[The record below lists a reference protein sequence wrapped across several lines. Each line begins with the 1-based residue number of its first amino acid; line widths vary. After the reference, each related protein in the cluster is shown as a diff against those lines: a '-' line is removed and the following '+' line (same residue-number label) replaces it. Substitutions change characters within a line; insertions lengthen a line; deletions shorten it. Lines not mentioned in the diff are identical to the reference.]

1 MANFKDIGVNKEL
14 LKSIQEMGFET
25 PTPIQKESIPCLL
38 TSRQDLISLAQTGTG
53 KTAAFGLP
61 VIQQID
67 PKIKHVQAIVLCP
80 TRELC
85 IQIAKD
91 LTAFSKYLDYV
102 KVLPVYG
109 GTKIENQIK
118 SIKKGIQI
126 IVGTPGRTKDLI
138 KRKILKLDIVNR
150 VVLDEADE
158 MLSMGFKDDLD
169 FILDKTSNNRQTM
182 LFSATMSK
190 EVISISKKYMKDAKE
205 IAVAKINSAAK
216 NVEHHIYDIS
226 SRHKYE
232 ALKRI
237 ADYNP
242 NIYGIVFCRTRR
254 QTKEITNKFI
264 NDGYNADAIHGDLS
278 QGQRDEVMSRFRDKS
293 LQMLIATDVAA
304 RGLDVEDLTHIINY
318 SLPDDP
324 EIYTHR
330 SGRTGRAGRSG
341 ISIAISNSR
350 ESRKIKSIENKSQ
363 IKFLKKEVPTGKD
376 ICSKQLFKL
385 IEKIEKVKVDDKQI
399 EPYLD
404 DIYKKLEWLSR
415 EDLIKHFVSAEFNRF
430 LEYYKNSN
438 NINNKEVKSRSDSKF
453 KNGKSNR
460 NSFVNYS
467 ISIGRKKGISPIEL
481 ISLINRVMKSNQIEI
496 GKIDIRGDHT
506 IFEMDK
512 SLSTDLSKGIKKINF
527 RGNDLSIEETDDK
540 IEARPS
546 KHKRNKSRSSKNK
559 RRGKSDR
566 DFKSSGNSRK
576 KRRRNRLLFFI
587 KNNYGKYSIN
597 CRDSNH
603 HHCEFASNN

>member
-1 MANFKDIGVNKEL
+1 MTNFKDIGVNKEL
-14 LKSIQEMGFET
+14 LKSIREMGFET
-25 PTPIQKESIPCLL
+25 PTPTQEESIPYLL

-61 VIQQID
+61 IIQQID

-91 LTAFSKYLDYV
+91 LIAFSKYLDYV

-109 GTKIENQIK
+109 GTNIENQIK

-205 IAVAKINSAAK
+205 IAVTKINSAAK
-216 NVEHHIYDIS
+216 NVEHHIYDVS

-330 SGRTGRAGRSG
+330 SGRTGRAGKSG

-415 EDLIKHFVSAEFNRF
+415 EELIKHFVSAEFNRF

-438 NINNKEVKSRSDSKF
+438 NINNNGVKSRSDSKF
-453 KNGKSNR
+453 KNGRSNR
-460 NSFVNYS
+460 NSFINYS
-467 ISIGRKKGISPIEL
+467 INIGRKKGVAPIEL

-506 IFEMDK
+506 IFEMDQ
-512 SLSTDLSKGIKKINF
+512 SLSADLSKGIKKINF

-546 KHKRNKSRSSKNK
+546 KQKRNKSRSSKNK
-559 RRGKSDR
+559 RRGKSDM
-566 DFKSSGNSRK
+566 DFRSSGNSRK
-576 KRRRNRLLFFI
+576 KRIRRRN
-587 KNNYGKYSIN
+587 KAHSM
-597 CRDSNH
+597 
-603 HHCEFASNN
+603 

>member
-14 LKSIQEMGFET
+14 LKSIREMGFET
-25 PTPIQKESIPCLL
+25 PTPIQKESIPYLL
-38 TSRQDLISLAQTGTG
+38 TSHQDLISLAQTGTG

-61 VIQQID
+61 IIQQTN

-91 LTAFSKYLDYV
+91 LTAYSKYLDYV
-102 KVLPVYG
+102 KILPVYG
-109 GTKIENQIK
+109 GTNIENQIK
-118 SIKKGIQI
+118 SIKKGVQI

-138 KRKILKLDIVNR
+138 KRKILKLDIVNK

-169 FILDKTSNNRQTM
+169 FILDRTSNNRQTM

-190 EVISISKKYMKDAKE
+190 EVLSISKKYMKDAKE
-205 IAVAKINSAAK
+205 IAVAKVNSAAK
-216 NVEHHIYDIS
+216 NVEHHIYDVS
-226 SRHKYE
+226 SRHKYD

-254 QTKEITNKFI
+254 QTKEITKKFI

-330 SGRTGRAGRSG
+330 SGRTGRAGKNG

-376 ICSKQLFKL
+376 ICSIQLFKL

-438 NINNKEVKSRSDSKF
+438 NINNKGVKSRS
-453 KNGKSNR
+453 R
-460 NSFVNYS
+460 
-467 ISIGRKKGISPIEL
+467 I
-481 ISLINRVMKSNQIEI
+481 
-496 GKIDIRGDHT
+496 
-506 IFEMDK
+506 
-512 SLSTDLSKGIKKINF
+512 
-527 RGNDLSIEETDDK
+527 
-540 IEARPS
+540 
-546 KHKRNKSRSSKNK
+546 
-559 RRGKSDR
+559 
-566 DFKSSGNSRK
+566 
-576 KRRRNRLLFFI
+576 
-587 KNNYGKYSIN
+587 
-597 CRDSNH
+597 
-603 HHCEFASNN
+603 

>member
-61 VIQQID
+61 IIQQID

-91 LTAFSKYLDYV
+91 LIAFSKYLDYV

-109 GTKIENQIK
+109 GTNIENQIK
-118 SIKKGIQI
+118 SIKKGVQI

-138 KRKILKLDIVNR
+138 RRKILKLDIVNK

-205 IAVAKINSAAK
+205 IAVAKINSGAK
-216 NVEHHIYDIS
+216 NVEHHIYDVS

-293 LQMLIATDVAA
+293 LQILIATDVAA

-330 SGRTGRAGRSG
+330 SGRTGRAGKSG

-376 ICSKQLFKL
+376 VCSKQLFKL

-415 EDLIKHFVSAEFNRF
+415 EDLIKHFVSAEFNKF

-438 NINNKEVKSRSDSKF
+438 NINNKGVKSRSDSKF
-453 KNGKSNR
+453 KNGRSNR

-467 ISIGRKKGISPIEL
+467 INIGRKKGVTPIEL

-546 KHKRNKSRSSKNK
+546 KQKRNRSHSSKNK

-576 KRRRNRLLFFI
+576 KRRRNRF
-587 KNNYGKYSIN
+587 
-597 CRDSNH
+597 
-603 HHCEFASNN
+603 

>member
-61 VIQQID
+61 IIQQID

-91 LTAFSKYLDYV
+91 LIAFSKYLDYV

-109 GTKIENQIK
+109 GTNIENQIK

-205 IAVAKINSAAK
+205 IAVAKINSGAK
-216 NVEHHIYDIS
+216 NVEHHIYDVS

-293 LQMLIATDVAA
+293 LQILIATDVAA

-330 SGRTGRAGRSG
+330 SGRTGRAGKSG

-404 DIYKKLEWLSR
+404 DIYIKLEWLSR
-415 EDLIKHFVSAEFNRF
+415 EELIKHFVSAEFNKF

-438 NINNKEVKSRSDSKF
+438 NINNNGVKSRSDSKF
-453 KNGKSNR
+453 KNGRSNR

-467 ISIGRKKGISPIEL
+467 INIGRKKGVTPIEL

-546 KHKRNKSRSSKNK
+546 KQKRNRSHSSKNK

-576 KRRRNRLLFFI
+576 KRRRNRF
-587 KNNYGKYSIN
+587 
-597 CRDSNH
+597 
-603 HHCEFASNN
+603 